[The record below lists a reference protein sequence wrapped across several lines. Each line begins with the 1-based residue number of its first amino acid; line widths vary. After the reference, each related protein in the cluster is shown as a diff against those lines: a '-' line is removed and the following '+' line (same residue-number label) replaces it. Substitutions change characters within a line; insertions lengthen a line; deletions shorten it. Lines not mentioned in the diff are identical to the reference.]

1 VNVAEALRKRPQPPS
16 WTQRE
21 FTSAL
26 IALVKMDQP
35 KARRHAKMNVIQ
47 TLAEAAPREFTGGA
61 YHDSVAYREH
71 RNARVVAIRDSG
83 WPGPHKNVRRWYVL
97 DNGKAVGWN
106 ENPTR
111 AWSFHVIR
119 FPTGS

>member
-1 VNVAEALRKRPQPPS
+1 MSISAKRDARRLSASVPRQPEPRLETAPVNVAEALRKRPQPPS

-61 YHDSVAYREH
+61 YHDSVAYRDH
-71 RNARVVAIRDSG
+71 
-83 WPGPHKNVRRWYVL
+83 
-97 DNGKAVGWN
+97 
-106 ENPTR
+106 
-111 AWSFHVIR
+111 
-119 FPTGS
+119 